1 MLPRRVLQ
9 TRTRKFMKIWTSTN
23 FGKFVQYCV
32 HFLTTTPRAASFI
45 PLQSLGSLKSSNL
58 GRGIF
63 LFAWIRIFLL
73 LFPVVLRSW
82 QVWQWKEEI
91 ATLRNMEEENTEPG
105 WLGGVH
111 KYCIYGGGGAAVM
124 TSVSVEMW
132 KLPLYTS
139 QCWAT
144 DGDTNLTITAKYQTT
159 HKKRLFRE
167 SNLESVYQ
175 AALNGWLSMGGQWWD
190 KRVVNGRSRS
200 GQGVA

>member
-45 PLQSLGSLKSSNL
+45 PLQGLGSLKSSYL

-63 LFAWIRIFLL
+63 LFAWFRIFLL

-111 KYCIYGGGGAAVM
+111 KYSMEVVVRQLWQVCAWKCGNCHFTQA
-124 TSVSVEMW
+124 SVEPQM
-132 KLPLYTS
+132 
-139 QCWAT
+139 
-144 DGDTNLTITAKYQTT
+144 GIQTLLSPQNIRPHT
-159 HKKRLFRE
+159 KRDFFGK

-175 AALNGWLSMGGQWWD
+175 AALNSWLSRGGAGVEGWLHHHSFPF
-190 KRVVNGRSRS
+190 
-200 GQGVA
+200 